1 MLGIFEGKK
10 AENNKLILKSLVF
23 GPKTTNQI
31 AEYIYLNQKPQIKTK
46 RTIKKEIR
54 KIVSIIARKGSR
66 LEELEAKQ
74 YIKRENGLWHLTSK
88 GVPVALTLFDSV
100 NEFLPYVKLDL
111 DLSDL
116 AEKLCEI
123 PLIGA
128 FISREKLCKMLN
140 FGASKKWLLAIR
152 ECTSELIKQG
162 LDLDGVS
169 EKEFQAMLT
178 AKLAIYFTNVELF
191 DKLEEVLRHE

>member
-74 YIKRENGLWHLTSK
+74 YI
-88 GVPVALTLFDSV
+88 
-100 NEFLPYVKLDL
+100 
-111 DLSDL
+111 
-116 AEKLCEI
+116 
-123 PLIGA
+123 
-128 FISREKLCKMLN
+128 
-140 FGASKKWLLAIR
+140 
-152 ECTSELIKQG
+152 
-162 LDLDGVS
+162 
-169 EKEFQAMLT
+169 
-178 AKLAIYFTNVELF
+178 
-191 DKLEEVLRHE
+191 